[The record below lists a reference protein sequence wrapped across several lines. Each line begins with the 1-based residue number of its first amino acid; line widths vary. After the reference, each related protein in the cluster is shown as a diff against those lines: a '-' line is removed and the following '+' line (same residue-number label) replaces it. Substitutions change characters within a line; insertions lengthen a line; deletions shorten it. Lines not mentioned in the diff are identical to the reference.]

1 MGSGEPQYW
10 QEAGPASRKPTAPT
24 LVPSPAHW
32 AAAQQPPHVLCC
44 GGAGR
49 GCSGGHRQEIHGIC
63 SAAVGGRAGL
73 GDERASG
80 GRQWGAVGR
89 GEGDR
94 EEGVHRKS
102 LPGAASCWRL
112 ALGVRLGCTGSPH
125 LLSGYE
131 AAAGWGRPS
140 ASDPLPPP
148 QASQLLG
155 ARHNAGNPWKEGWV
169 LGPFPCSGQSGNAL
183 RAD

>member
-1 MGSGEPQYW
+1 MTTETWKVLSLRPVDLSSW
-10 QEAGPASRKPTAPT
+10 QLLRGM
-24 LVPSPAHW
+24 
-32 AAAQQPPHVLCC
+32 
-44 GGAGR
+44 GR

-148 QASQLLG
+148 SLT
-155 ARHNAGNPWKEGWV
+155 
-169 LGPFPCSGQSGNAL
+169 
-183 RAD
+183 